1 MRQPYSDF
9 VTRNSSVALA
19 SIDKLNAVVNGVLL
33 PVMQAMTAATISLF
47 IIVGLFVI
55 DPIAALMGGVALGVT
70 YFAVSFATRGR
81 LRRNSAILSAT
92 ATERVKVVQ
101 EGLGGLRD
109 ILIDNSQEVYE
120 KSFSQLD
127 YRYRSAMAVNTI
139 IGTAPRFIIET
150 SVMVMI
156 AVITVYFAQQPGGL
170 VAAIPVLGALAI
182 GAQRLLPLVH
192 LSYLGWT
199 AFASKSRILIDVAEL
214 LELPILKSPGA
225 LDDRRTLPFEDA
237 IAFNDVTFR
246 YQENAPALRNVDLT
260 IARGERIGFVGKTGS
275 GKSTMIDLLLGLLQ
289 PTDGTIAIDGTTL
302 DEDNVAQWQAQIAHV
317 PQAIFLSDGS
327 IASNIAFGV
336 PQDAVDLERVRDA
349 ARRADID
356 AFIMDQPGG
365 YEATV
370 GERGVRL
377 SGGQRQRIGIARA
390 LYKGATVLVFD
401 EATSALDEATE
412 TAIMESIYRLDRDV
426 TLLMIA
432 HRITTLAGCDRIVR
446 LDQGRIVDI
455 QARGEAG

>member
-1 MRQPYSDF
+1 
-9 VTRNSSVALA
+9 
-19 SIDKLNAVVNGVLL
+19 
-33 PVMQAMTAATISLF
+33 
-47 IIVGLFVI
+47 
-55 DPIAALMGGVALGVT
+55 
-70 YFAVSFATRGR
+70 
-81 LRRNSAILSAT
+81 
-92 ATERVKVVQ
+92 
-101 EGLGGLRD
+101 
-109 ILIDNSQEVYE
+109 
-120 KSFSQLD
+120 
-127 YRYRSAMAVNTI
+127 MAVNTI

-237 IAFNDVTFR
+237 IAFNDVMFR

-336 PQDAVDLERVRDA
+336 PQDAVDLERGPRRGA
-349 ARRADID
+349 AGRISTPSSWINRADTKRPWANAACGFPAASASASASPARCIKGPPCWYSTRRP
-356 AFIMDQPGG
+356 AHWTKPPRPRSWNPSTGWI
-365 YEATV
+365 AT
-370 GERGVRL
+370 
-377 SGGQRQRIGIARA
+377 
-390 LYKGATVLVFD
+390 
-401 EATSALDEATE
+401 
-412 TAIMESIYRLDRDV
+412 
-426 TLLMIA
+426 
-432 HRITTLAGCDRIVR
+432 
-446 LDQGRIVDI
+446 
-455 QARGEAG
+455 